1 MPEGDVV
8 YHTTERLRDT
18 PAGKPLTRSNFRHR
32 TNLAAEHI
40 TGPAELAV
48 HHDNAT
54 HHTNPVSGHAGG

>member
-1 MPEGDVV
+1 MPEGNVA

-18 PAGKPLTRSNFRHR
+18 PAGKPLTRSEFRHR

-40 TGPAELAV
+40 TGPADQAV

-54 HHTNPVSGHAGG
+54 RRTNPEGGRAGG